1 MVNRVRSPSNAIVL
15 LGTFGCRFIS
25 NPGLHSKKRKLG
37 TRIAII
43 SKCHRK
49 SKKAGSTVKV
59 GSGEYRVGTPE
70 ANNPTQ
76 AGMSKQIPA
85 AMTMRR
91 RFTSVVITRVED
103 YFKSGSTVHCRYPNR
118 RQNTDL
124 PHHSFDKPLIAIS
137 DILIRFISTG
147 AVRGA
152 MWRSA
157 VRNIIGSAWER
168 PCGKRSKPWWKGS
181 WLIRELV
188 WLPSRR
194 WNLRKTAV
202 RREFWCPWRGATRS
216 ASAALRGLRRLPGL
230 FVTKS
235 PTGCTCGALQ
245 RFSSNWT

>member
-37 TRIAII
+37 TRIAIV

-103 YFKSGSTVHCRYPNR
+103 YFKSGVNR
-118 RQNTDL
+118 SL
-124 PHHSFDKPLIAIS
+124 PLSEQAAKHRSPASFLWQ
-137 DILIRFISTG
+137 
-147 AVRGA
+147 AVNR
-152 MWRSA
+152 
-157 VRNIIGSAWER
+157 
-168 PCGKRSKPWWKGS
+168 
-181 WLIRELV
+181 
-188 WLPSRR
+188 
-194 WNLRKTAV
+194 
-202 RREFWCPWRGATRS
+202 
-216 ASAALRGLRRLPGL
+216 
-230 FVTKS
+230 
-235 PTGCTCGALQ
+235 
-245 RFSSNWT
+245 